1 MFINLFFFY
10 CLIFFE
16 IFYLQK
22 DDTIKQNIELFLQQ
36 LFDRKSKIFKDMFFQ
51 NNLVNSFIN
60 INKVQKL
67 LNQKKLF
74 NAEAKFIF
82 CILNLAILVSNK

>member
-1 MFINLFFFY
+1 MTQLFFLKIQLIPDEILKFRKKIGFY
-10 CLIFFE
+10 ADI
-16 IFYLQK
+16 
-22 DDTIKQNIELFLQQ
+22 DLF
-36 LFDRKSKIFKDMFFQ
+36 FDRKSKIFKDMLFQ
-51 NNLVNSFIN
+51 NSLVNSFIN